1 MNAYHR
7 NNNGIVSQE
16 CLKPLRFQKRAVLYS
31 PSGRLLISQIWSRNI
46 LREGFSAALMHDDV
60 YRNLE
65 RRTLQASTA
74 TKEYDRQRLEI
85 T

>member
-1 MNAYHR
+1 M
-7 NNNGIVSQE
+7 
-16 CLKPLRFQKRAVLYS
+16 
-31 PSGRLLISQIWSRNI
+31 
-46 LREGFSAALMHDDV
+46 REGFSAALMHDDV

-85 T
+85 SQGREEPIAKLFTISTARSITPGFFLEE